1 MPSDDFFYRQNEFVV
16 GAVFLVT
23 LLAAGELAHQLGRRR
38 RRNQAPAP
46 AIHLTEIQTAVF
58 AVLGLLLAFS
68 LAIALSRFDSRKQA
82 LVEET
87 NAIGTAYLRTRLLP
101 ASEQA
106 SAVALFRRYTD
117 LRIASARP
125 GWNLNATLRRQTS
138 GAQDELWSQA
148 TTAANLDPRSVST
161 SLYVQALNTM
171 FDAQSS
177 RDAARLN
184 HLPLTGPLLIF
195 AVSISAI
202 GILGYRTRLEGGRS
216 LVAEVTLALVLAAIV
231 VTIIDLDHPYQGVVV
246 ISQDIITQLRQTMGP

>member
-1 MPSDDFFYRQNEFVV
+1 MPSEDFFYRQSEFVV
-16 GAVFLVT
+16 GALFLIA
-23 LLAAGELAHQLGRRR
+23 LLAAGELGHQLGRRR
-38 RRNQAPAP
+38 RRDEVPAP
-46 AIHLTEIQTAVF
+46 ATHLTEVQTAVF

-106 SAVALFRRYTD
+106 SAATLFRRYTD

-125 GWNLNATLRRQTS
+125 GWNVDATLRRETS
-138 GAQDELWSQA
+138 GAQDQLWSQA
-148 TTAANLDPRSVST
+148 TVAANKDPRSVST
-161 SLYVQALNTM
+161 SLYIQALNAM

-195 AVSISAI
+195 VVSVIAI
-202 GILGYRTRLEGGRS
+202 GILGYRTGLEGGRS
-216 LVAEVTLALVLAAIV
+216 LVAEATLALVLAAIV
-231 VTIIDLDHPYQGVVV
+231 VIIIDLDHPYQGLIV
-246 ISQDIITQLRQTMGP
+246 ISQDIINQLRQSMGP